1 MSKKTSSVIR
11 KNAIDLKDAIENIKY
26 TAFPGE
32 NEDGSLPGMPVTM
45 IGEPGIGKTASPAR
59 PR

>member
-32 NEDGSLPGMPVTM
+32 NEDGSLT
-45 IGEPGIGKTASPAR
+45 
-59 PR
+59 PRYAGNHDW